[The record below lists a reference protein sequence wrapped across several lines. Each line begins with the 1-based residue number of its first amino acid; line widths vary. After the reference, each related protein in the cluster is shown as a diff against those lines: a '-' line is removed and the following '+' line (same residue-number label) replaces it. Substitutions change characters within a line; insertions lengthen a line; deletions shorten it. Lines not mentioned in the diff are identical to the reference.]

1 MYFTIPAAPP
11 STPTLSPEAQEAYQR
26 LRRQAAALGG
36 ISASFAG
43 EALAI
48 TQTFARAL
56 QSGSPEAWA
65 SFAAAAA
72 SIVEHSESVDAI
84 LHFDDRRRAASDFF
98 AQIARE
104 NSDLLSAGRFSAA

>member
-11 STPTLSPEAQEAYQR
+11 STSLSPEAHEAYLR

-36 ISASFAG
+36 ISASFAS
-43 EALAI
+43 EAAAI
-48 TQTFARAL
+48 TNAYGRAL
-56 QSGSPEAWA
+56 RSGNPEAWA
-65 SFAAAAA
+65 SFTAAAA

-84 LHFDDRRRAASDFF
+84 LHLDDHRRAASDFF

-104 NSDLLSAGRFSAA
+104 NSDLLSAGAFSAA